1 MIQMIMETKSAV
13 GKKEYIS
20 DRVNAAID
28 KHT

>member
-1 MIQMIMETKSAV
+1 METKSAV